1 MNQIARKVNIE
12 DQISEI
18 VLKLLSNIR
27 ELLLSILEII
37 KKGSEK

>member
-18 VLKLLSNIR
+18 VLKLLINIR